1 MEEEKLVRPK
11 TRSSLLGMRR
21 DKGSKEVPCNCLGY
35 RREWKC
41 DILGRYSDGSGA
53 YYGSF
58 DGNGDKQPNI
68 VCESWGEVHRPESGP
83 GPGCQRGAGYPRCRD
98 WLGA

>member
-11 TRSSLLGMRR
+11 TRSSLLGMRH
-21 DKGSKEVPCNCLGY
+21 DKGSEEVPCNCLGY
-35 RREWKC
+35 GWKRKC
-41 DILGRYSDGSGA
+41 GIPGRYSDGSGA

-58 DGNGDKQPNI
+58 DGNGDKRPNI
-68 VCESWGEVHRPESGP
+68 VCESQGEVHCPESGP
-83 GPGCQRGAGYPRCRD
+83 GLGCQRGVGYLRCGD